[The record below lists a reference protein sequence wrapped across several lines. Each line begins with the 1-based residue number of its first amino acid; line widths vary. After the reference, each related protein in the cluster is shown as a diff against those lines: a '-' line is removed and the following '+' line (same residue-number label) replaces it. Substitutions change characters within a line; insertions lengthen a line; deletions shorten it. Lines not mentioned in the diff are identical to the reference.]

1 MRIATAEIFSPV
13 VTVTA
18 LSSENEAVAI
28 ANGSNC
34 GLPAGVYSRDS
45 ATASRVV
52 GRDAR
57 FRRCTPARCAASRET
72 GADLVFSTAR
82 AARHLPMAH
91 HVECV
96 ATPTCW
102 GGC

>member
-18 LSSENEAVAI
+18 FSSENEAVAI
-28 ANGSNC
+28 ASGSNR
-34 GLPAGVYSRDS
+34 GLPAGAYSRDS

-57 FRRCTPARCAASRET
+57 FRLCTPARCGASRET

-82 AARHLPMAH
+82 TGRHLPKTH
-91 HVECV
+91 HVQCA
-96 ATPTCW
+96 ATPPPR
-102 GGC
+102 GGR